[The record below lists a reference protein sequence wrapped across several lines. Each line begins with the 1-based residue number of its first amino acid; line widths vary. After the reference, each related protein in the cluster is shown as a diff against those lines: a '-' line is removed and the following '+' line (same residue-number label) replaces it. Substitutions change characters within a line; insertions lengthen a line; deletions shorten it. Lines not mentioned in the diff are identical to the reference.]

1 VNSKVLSPLKVVKR
15 VYDEIHGYIEIT
27 EIEKKIIDSPPF
39 QRLRY
44 IKQLAA
50 AWYVYPGATHTRFS
64 HSLGTMH
71 LMGIVASRLHS
82 MGYIHSKDDVQ
93 LLRLVALLHDI
104 GHTPFSHAIEPY
116 LEKALGITHED
127 LSTVMILGSYDVR
140 ETLAE
145 YGYDPYEVVAILRG
159 KHREPL
165 YNQLISSGV
174 DVDRMD
180 YLLRDALHTGVAYGT
195 FDIHR
200 LINTM
205 VVDGDG
211 NLAILEKGLE
221 ALENFYLARLH
232 MYRAVYYHKTIVGYE
247 ILLRK
252 IYELLSKEVEDP
264 LFIKGLD
271 ELKLLVHRE
280 EIYSWNDDWL
290 LGTMIRAL
298 RDNSVSST
306 TKELIKAFMC
316 RKGYKVLIDQ
326 SYYVSTT
333 KIESDKYR
341 EVIEKYHN
349 TLTKEIPNADVWVEL
364 FSDTITIVDEDYS
377 KIPRVITH
385 HGESIPVTEVCHS
398 LLHTLPR
405 KLHILRIYVFHK
417 FYDKCCSLLGLK
429 K

>member
-1 VNSKVLSPLKVVKR
+1 MNGNVLSPLKVVKR

-39 QRLRY
+39 QRLRFV
-44 IKQLAA
+44 KQLAA

-64 HSLGTMH
+64 HSLGAMH
-71 LMGIVASRLHS
+71 LMGIVASRLYNL
-82 MGYIHSKDDVQ
+82 GYVHSKDDVQ
-93 LLRLVALLHDI
+93 LLRLVALLHDV

-116 LEKALGITHED
+116 LRTVLGITHED
-127 LSTVMILGSYDVR
+127 LSTVMILGSYDIR
-140 ETLAE
+140 EVLAE
-145 YGYDPYEVVAILRG
+145 YGYDPYEVVAILQG

-200 LINTM
+200 LINTI

-247 ILLRK
+247 VLLRK
-252 IYELLSKEVEDP
+252 IYALLSQEIEDP
-264 LFIKGLD
+264 FFIKNLD
-271 ELKLLVHRE
+271 ELKTLVHRD
-280 EIYSWNDDWL
+280 EIYSWNDEWL

-298 RDNSVSST
+298 RERNVSST
-306 TKELIKAFMC
+306 TRELIKAFLC
-316 RKGYKVLIDQ
+316 RRGYKVLVDN
-326 SYYVSTT
+326 SYYMTRPS
-333 KIESDKYR
+333 E
-341 EVIEKYHN
+341 ENEELEKDLN
-349 TLTKEIPNADVWVEL
+349 QQFERLANEIPNPEVWLEL
-364 FSDTITIVDEDYS
+364 FRDTITIIDDDYS
-377 KIPRVITH
+377 KIPRVITQR
-385 HGESIPVTEVCHS
+385 GKSIPATEIEHS
-398 LLHTLPR
+398 LLRTLPR
-405 KLHILRIYVFHK
+405 KLRILRVYAFHK
-417 FYDKCCSLLGLK
+417 FYDKCCSVLGTS
-429 K
+429 